1 MTTGK
6 ALAPALL
13 ALLPVGVSAQTF
25 TLPAGCEAFVTV
37 QSKDCNVS
45 HHFICE
51 GDPDGHQ
58 RRADLDENELVY
70 VGRIDSEAQWIESFH
85 LRSGHS
91 ERLGAASDPASFT
104 GLLADNRDTWDF
116 VTESDEIGPT
126 RYVGEDRLTGE
137 EVVIDGVTLMRTE
150 YEIVAEDGAGNE
162 IWRATGREF
171 ASRDWRMFLSGESS
185 YVTTNDTFE
194 TDGSPMEFIFPGET
208 GFLSVNPKYGCG
220 EMMSFLDQ
228 R

>member
-104 GLLADNRDTWDF
+104 
-116 VTESDEIGPT
+116 
-126 RYVGEDRLTGE
+126 
-137 EVVIDGVTLMRTE
+137 VVIDGVTLMRTE